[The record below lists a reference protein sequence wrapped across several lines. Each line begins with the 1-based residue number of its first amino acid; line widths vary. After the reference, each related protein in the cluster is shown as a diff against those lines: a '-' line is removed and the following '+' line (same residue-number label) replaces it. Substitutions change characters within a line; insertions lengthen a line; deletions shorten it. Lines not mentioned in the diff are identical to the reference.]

1 MFGYI
6 VWHLRIINSKLWT
19 HPRLTGVEGS
29 PIEVLGK
36 VEVPIAI
43 DNHVLNVSVAV
54 VRGISES
61 AIL

>member
-1 MFGYI
+1 M
-6 VWHLRIINSKLWT
+6 
-19 HPRLTGVEGS
+19 EGS

-54 VRGISES
+54 VRGACILES
-61 AIL
+61 AIFGLDFLSQHSCLINLDT